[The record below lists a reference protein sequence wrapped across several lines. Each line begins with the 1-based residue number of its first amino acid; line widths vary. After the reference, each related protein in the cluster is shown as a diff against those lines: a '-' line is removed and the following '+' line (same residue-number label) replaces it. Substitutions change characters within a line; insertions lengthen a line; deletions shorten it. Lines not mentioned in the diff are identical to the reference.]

1 MNKIKVTM
9 RFSANDITVPV
20 TYHLVKDYDLMVNI
34 LNADISLNK
43 IGTLVVDIA
52 GEEENIKKGLEYVR
66 SLGVDVKIFN
76 KNIIWEADKCI
87 HCGACTAVCPSGAL
101 AMDKTDWSLTFDREK
116 CLICGLCVKACP
128 INVMNITDNGE

>member
-43 IGTLVVDIA
+43 IGTLVVDLS
-52 GEEENIKKGLEYVR
+52 GEEENIKKGLEYIR
-66 SLGVDVKIFN
+66 SLGVEVKIFN
-76 KNIIWEADKCI
+76 KNIIWKADECI